1 MSEPVYIA
9 TLDADGNYFGQSMN
23 HFEYV
28 GWLFYKEANFT
39 YDKFTQLDEKKRAD
53 FVQKLAM
60 ILLNFSTRPATVGQW
75 EVMEILWAIVT
86 VKLFKKFKI
95 RAFKY

>member
-1 MSEPVYIA
+1 MPAPAYIA
-9 TLDADGNYFGQSMN
+9 ALDADGNFIGQQMD

-60 ILLNFSTRPATVGQW
+60 LLLNFYTRQAIVGQW

-86 VKLFKKFKI
+86 VKTHNYLQ
-95 RAFKY
+95 R